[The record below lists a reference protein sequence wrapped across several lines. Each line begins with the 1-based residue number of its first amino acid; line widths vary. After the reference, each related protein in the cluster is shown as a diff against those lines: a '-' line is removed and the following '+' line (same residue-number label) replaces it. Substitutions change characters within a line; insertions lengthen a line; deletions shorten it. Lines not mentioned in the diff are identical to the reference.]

1 MGMRV
6 GFAQFRKQMVEREL
20 ENIRGVL
27 PNLGVEKV
35 ILTGEVAAGEF
46 TPNSRI
52 ELIAVHNTDLPFGR
66 RADFFSYHLGSSVEI
81 DTQVYTPEEFETLK
95 ERLPALRRA
104 CAEGREIYNDGIR
117 A

>member
-1 MGMRV
+1 MPMRV

-20 ENIRGVL
+20 ENIQEVL

-35 ILTGEVAAGEF
+35 ILVGEVAAGEY
-46 TPNSRI
+46 TPASRI
-52 ELIAVHNTDLPFGR
+52 ELVVVHDTDRPFAR
-66 RADFFSYHLGSSVEI
+66 RSDFFSYHLGSSVEI

-95 ERLPALRRA
+95 ESLPALRRA
-104 CAEGREIYNDGIR
+104 CAEGKEIFN